1 MIGEGLGQHDR
12 GRAVPASDV
21 GDRGALVELV
31 DDAVEC
37 RQPGVDEVGLVPG
50 SEEPLGAAEESF
62 VVFAV
67 VDALPGAERLGHLRL
82 PEVARGQHFEPAA
95 EEHRAVLIGQDH
107 GVFVGQLVAG
117 GGRVERDV
125 ACCGLVVQPLA
136 DIPLGGSG
144 GVGELGRGER
154 PGTGHR
160 LVQAELVT
168 DVHQGAGDRHA
179 HVGHGLVHERVELL
193 RVDRHHSP
201 PGSSGFLESGA
212 SDVSADAPDPFWRQA
227 QVRHNGGSAGA

>member
-1 MIGEGLGQHDR
+1 M
-12 GRAVPASDV
+12 
-21 GDRGALVELV
+21 
-31 DDAVEC
+31 
-37 RQPGVDEVGLVPG
+37 VPG
-50 SEEPLGAAEESF
+50 SEEPLRAAEESF
-62 VVFAV
+62 VVFV
-67 VDALPGAERLGHLRL
+67 IVDALPGAERLGHLRL

-95 EEHRAVLIGQDH
+95 KEHRAVLVGQDH

-117 GGRVERDV
+117 GGRVVRDV

-144 GVGELGRGER
+144 GVGEFGRGER

-160 LVQAELVT
+160 LVQAEFVT

-193 RVDRHHSP
+193 FGSIVSRFP
-201 PGSSGFLESGA
+201 PGFEWMSSTRGAPGPPVGCARSVLAVSSGPPGRRLGCGVPEVGPGSLTSGDRW
-212 SDVSADAPDPFWRQA
+212 SDMIRAC
-227 QVRHNGGSAGA
+227 HCGYCT